1 MLRSAPPRAGGTR
14 SCLLASSGRFTT
26 GCAAGSVFSADVVES
41 RPGLLI
47 VRVAGKGALSWFAGE
62 SGGHR
67 WQRVPPTEKRG
78 RVQTSTVTVA
88 VLPVPKASDV
98 RLNDRDLDWKTCRGS
113 GAGGQHRNVTDSA
126 VQLTHKPTGIQ
137 VRVESERSQRANR
150 DAARAMLAARL
161 QDAAEQAR
169 ASARSSE
176 RRRQVGS
183 GMRGDKV
190 RTYREQDDTVRDHR
204 TGKTAKLR
212 NVRRGELALLR

>member
-1 MLRSAPPRAGGTR
+1 M
-14 SCLLASSGRFTT
+14 
-26 GCAAGSVFSADVVES
+26 
-41 RPGLLI
+41 
-47 VRVAGKGALSWFAGE
+47 
-62 SGGHR
+62 
-67 WQRVPPTEKRG
+67 
-78 RVQTSTVTVA
+78 
-88 VLPVPKASDV
+88 LPVPKASDV